1 MAPTERNDYFWTM
14 PLLRIFFTG
23 LLISF
28 LGCLPL
34 GTLNVAAMQISVS
47 DGIGPAINFS
57 LGALIVE
64 MIYVRVSI
72 VGIDWIRK
80 QEKFFQWFGWF
91 SVLIVVAL
99 AVSSFIAAT
108 DPHVKKNVI
117 LSGTL
122 HRFWLGVT
130 MSAVNPMQVPFW
142 FGWSSVLFT
151 KKVLLPRND
160 HYNVYIS
167 GIGIGTFIGNAVF
180 IFGGQFLVNGL
191 NAHQQLMNWIIACI
205 FTVTALIMTWKL
217 WRKKGSKQLIS

>member
-1 MAPTERNDYFWTM
+1 MDSKTGEI
-14 PLLRIFFTG
+14 LR
-23 LLISF
+23 
-28 LGCLPL
+28 
-34 GTLNVAAMQISVS
+34 
-47 DGIGPAINFS
+47 
-57 LGALIVE
+57 
-64 MIYVRVSI
+64 
-72 VGIDWIRK
+72 
-80 QEKFFQWFGWF
+80 WFGWF

-99 AVSSFIAAT
+99 AISSFVAAT

-160 HYNVYIS
+160 HYNLYIA
-167 GIGIGTFIGNAVF
+167 GIGAGTFIGNAVF
-180 IFGGQFLVNGL
+180 IFGGQLLVNGL
-191 NAHQQLMNWIIACI
+191 NAHQQLMNLIIACI

-217 WRKKGSKQLIS
+217 WRKKDRKQLIS

>member
-1 MAPTERNDYFWTM
+1 M

-23 LLISF
+23 LFISF

-34 GTLNVAAMQISVS
+34 GTLNVAAMQISVT
-47 DGIGPAINFS
+47 DGVGPAINFS
-57 LGALIVE
+57 LGALLVE
-64 MIYVRVSI
+64 MLYVRVSI
-72 VGIDWIRK
+72 VGIDWMRK
-80 QEKFFQWFGWF
+80 QEKFFRWFGWF

-99 AVSSFIAAT
+99 AVFSFVAAA

-117 LSGTL
+117 LSGTM
-122 HRFWLGVT
+122 HKFWLGVT
-130 MSAVNPMQVPFW
+130 MSAINPMQVPFW

-167 GIGIGTFIGNAVF
+167 GIGTGTFIGNAIF

-191 NAHQQLMNWIIACI
+191 NAHQKLMNWIIGCI
-205 FTVTALIMTWKL
+205 FTVTALIMIWKMS
-217 WRKKGSKQLIS
+217 RKKSSNQLIS

>member
-1 MAPTERNDYFWTM
+1 M

-23 LLISF
+23 LFISF

-34 GTLNVAAMQISVS
+34 GTLNIAAMQISVT

-57 LGALIVE
+57 LGALLVE
-64 MIYVRVSI
+64 MLYVRVSI

-80 QEKFFQWFGWF
+80 QEKFFKWFGWF

-99 AVSSFIAAT
+99 AISSFVAAT

-130 MSAVNPMQVPFW
+130 MSAINPMQVPFW

-160 HYNVYIS
+160 HYNVYIA
-167 GIGIGTFIGNAVF
+167 GIGTGTFVGNAVF
-180 IFGGQFLVNGL
+180 ILGGQFLVNGL
-191 NAHQQLMNWIIACI
+191 NAHQQLMNLIIACI
-205 FTVTALIMTWKL
+205 FTVTALIMTWKM
-217 WRKKGSKQLIS
+217 WKKKTMNN

>member
-1 MAPTERNDYFWTM
+1 MP

-23 LLISF
+23 LFISF

-34 GTLNVAAMQISVS
+34 GTLNVAAMQISVT

-57 LGALIVE
+57 LGALLVE
-64 MIYVRVSI
+64 MLYVRVSI
-72 VGIDWIRK
+72 VGIDWMRK
-80 QEKFFQWFGWF
+80 QEKFFRWFGWF

-99 AVSSFIAAT
+99 AVSSFVAAT
-108 DPHVKKNVI
+108 DPQVKKNVI

-122 HRFWLGVT
+122 GRFWLGIT
-130 MSAVNPMQVPFW
+130 MSAINPMQVPFW
-142 FGWSSVLFT
+142 FGWSTVLFT
-151 KKVLLPRND
+151 KKILQPRND
-160 HYNVYIS
+160 HYNVYIA

-217 WRKKGSKQLIS
+217 WKKKDNKQLIS